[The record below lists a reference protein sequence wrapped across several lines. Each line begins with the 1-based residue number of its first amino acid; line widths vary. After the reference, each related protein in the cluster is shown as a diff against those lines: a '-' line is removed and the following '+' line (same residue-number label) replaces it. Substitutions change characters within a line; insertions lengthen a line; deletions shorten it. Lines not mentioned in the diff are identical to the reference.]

1 MKATRFIF
9 LVVLII
15 SGSFFAEA
23 QSQIKNTKHNLSVSG
38 PGEYKSMEET
48 RICIFCHTPHTSQP
62 KKPLWNHDLSAVTN
76 YIIYRSPTF
85 DAPVVGTSAITIDG
99 DSKLCL
105 SCHDGTVALGAIGK
119 RGARSGLRARIGN
132 LPPTAKGYIGIDLSG
147 SHPISFRVTEALI
160 AANNAKDTPLRSL
173 AAMKADPDVRLDRNN
188 KVQCTSC
195 HDVHSDKNFAS
206 SGIHFWA
213 KPTFNE
219 VCSGC
224 HIF

>member
-1 MKATRFIF
+1 M
-9 LVVLII
+9 LII
-15 SGSFFAEA
+15 SGSFFALA
-23 QSQIKNTKHNLSVSG
+23 QSQIRDTKHNLSASG
-38 PGEYKSMEET
+38 PGQYKSLEET

-62 KKPLWNHDLSAVTN
+62 RKPLWNHDLSAVTN
-76 YIIYRSPTF
+76 YRTYQSPTF
-85 DAPVVGTSAITIDG
+85 DASVFGGGSINIDG

-119 RGARSGLRARIGN
+119 RGSRSDLKAAMGP
-132 LPPTAKGYIGIDLSG
+132 LPPTSKSYLGTDLSG
-147 SHPISFRVTEALI
+147 SHPISFVVTEALI
-160 AANNAKDTPLRSL
+160 AANNAKDTPLRPL
-173 AAMKADPDVRLDRNN
+173 AAIKADPNVRLDKNN

-195 HDVHSDKNFAS
+195 HDAHSDKNFAS

-213 KPTFNE
+213 RPTFNE